1 MKTAINQDEVRR
13 ANDARVMQELMK
25 GPLTRRELQAATGLS
40 WGGIT
45 NTVNRLTQAGFISE
59 KRSGSRGCGRKP
71 ALAAIC
77 EDNNYI
83 IGIDVNHTGLTGCV
97 TALNGSII
105 SEYSAEADFSSP
117 AALTACIEAFI
128 HGIIDGHSNRRIL
141 ALGVSMQG
149 EVDTVNGISLR
160 LPQCAG
166 WENVPIRDI
175 LADKFGTPVF
185 VAHDPDC
192 MLHAY
197 MAGKDVKNAVL
208 MRLDRSIGLA
218 VSLNGDILRGPG
230 ILEAAHMVID
240 PNGPLCSCGRHGC
253 LNAYVAGC
261 ADTGSFDILA
271 GPLALT
277 THNLV
282 QLFRPEVIVLA
293 GALMERGGIF
303 MDSFMEN
310 FRKISCHA
318 DRVRIETVC
327 DARSAMRGAALT
339 AAEGAVN
346 ALDIRE
352 NM

>member
-1 MKTAINQDEVRR
+1 
-13 ANDARVMQELMK
+13 
-25 GPLTRRELQAATGLS
+25 
-40 WGGIT
+40 
-45 NTVNRLTQAGFISE
+45 
-59 KRSGSRGCGRKP
+59 
-71 ALAAIC
+71 
-77 EDNNYI
+77 
-83 IGIDVNHTGLTGCV
+83 
-97 TALNGSII
+97 
-105 SEYSAEADFSSP
+105 
-117 AALTACIEAFI
+117 
-128 HGIIDGHSNRRIL
+128 
-141 ALGVSMQG
+141 
-149 EVDTVNGISLR
+149 
-160 LPQCAG
+160 
-166 WENVPIRDI
+166 
-175 LADKFGTPVF
+175 
-185 VAHDPDC
+185 
-192 MLHAY
+192 
-197 MAGKDVKNAVL
+197 